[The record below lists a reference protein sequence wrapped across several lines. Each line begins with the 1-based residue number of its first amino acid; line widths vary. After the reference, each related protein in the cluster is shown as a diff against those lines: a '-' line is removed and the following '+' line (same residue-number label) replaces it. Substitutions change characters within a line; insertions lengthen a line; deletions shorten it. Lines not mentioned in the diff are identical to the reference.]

1 MLTFASLIALL
12 IGTVL
17 AGSAGATPTP
27 AASGPTYIVLYA
39 AQAVPADAA
48 ATIAAAGGS
57 LVYKYNQIGVALA
70 ASANSTFAANLRRDS
85 RIAGVAATAGF
96 ASQIGD
102 VATSDNAAAPAPGT
116 PAPGDDSLSALQWDM
131 TQIHVPEARA
141 ITAGSSSVLVGDID
155 TGLDY
160 HPSRPGAQR
169 RLRQQRLVR
178 GRRARSEPGCLE
190 GRQRSRHAHG
200 RHHRRGARTAS
211 ASSA

>member
-1 MLTFASLIALL
+1 MRSRRVLTFASLIALL

-70 ASANSTFAANLRRDS
+70 ASVSSTFAANLRRDS

-131 TQIHVPEARA
+131 VQIHVPEARA
-141 ITAGSSSVLVGDID
+141 INGRQLVG
-155 TGLDY
+155 
-160 HPSRPGAQR
+160 
-169 RLRQQRLVR
+169 
-178 GRRARSEPGCLE
+178 GRR
-190 GRQRSRHAHG
+190 RH
-200 RHHRRGARTAS
+200 RHRPRLSPIPTWRPTSTSPTAS
-211 ASSA
+211 RA